1 VPSLPGPPGPPP
13 ERHEAGSRIPAQ
25 SSPRDAGGFYGGI
38 GDDDNSLAQEWR
50 GGPEGLRDGGLEEPG
65 LGPCPASSSSRPVQ
79 RYTGTLITI
88 HQAGYGWI
96 RSDGLNKN
104 AWVAKKFIEGIP
116 LHSRVSFRTQVND
129 RGLAAVN
136 VQLEEAPAAEDAE
149 TGQGQPLPLKYEGIL
164 KKVDRSAKSFGFI
177 FCSDAGRAWDGDVY
191 VSGKLLDGHKDL
203 CVGDKVRFSAKVGN
217 KGKAEAMQME
227 PVREVEEE
235 EAEVDGP
242 EMIGTIKSFDES
254 SGYGFIC
261 GTRITQEY
269 GRDVFLHRKQLKGFK
284 VGDMVQ
290 FNVVK
295 SRDGKPQASKLREA
309 PDGSSSQPTETLAA
323 PEPPPKQDEK
333 EVFLGEIKSFNPM
346 NGYGFIHCGALFER
360 FRRDVFLHESQFEG
374 LKVGDCV
381 TFVIQMKKGAPQALE
396 VKRVSKKL
404 KGAQLALTVSAPTGE
419 TQDAAEAVAEAAGE
433 AAVPS
438 ADEQPDPEECAKQ
451 SRKLLR
457 ACASQRTESVQD
469 MLDALEAGA
478 EVHARDVTGQ
488 NALMVSALNMRGAE
502 RKCRLLLEHKADV
515 NLPSDPNGTKT
526 TLEWTKERINPKFAA
541 FLEAISKG
549 EEAELAV
556 SLEGPSAEEP

>member
-1 VPSLPGPPGPPP
+1 M
-13 ERHEAGSRIPAQ
+13 
-25 SSPRDAGGFYGGI
+25 AGGTRAGLSSAFDIKISGHHRRNGKKGI
-38 GDDDNSLAQEWR
+38 
-50 GGPEGLRDGGLEEPG
+50 
-65 LGPCPASSSSRPVQ
+65 VQ
-79 RYTGTLITI
+79 RYSGTLITV

-96 RSDGLNKN
+96 R
-104 AWVAKKFIEGIP
+104 KFIEGIP

-136 VQLEEAPAAEDAE
+136 VQLEEAPAAEEAE
-149 TGQGQPLPLKYEGIL
+149 TGQGFDMANCEMLQDQFQRGGQSLPLKYEGIL
-164 KKVDRSAKSFGFI
+164 KKARLSG
-177 FCSDAGRAWDGDVY
+177 SDAGRAWDGDVY

-203 CVGDKVRFSAKVGN
+203 CVGDRVRFSAKVGN

-235 EAEVDGP
+235 EDGP

-269 GRDVFLHRKQLKGFK
+269 GRDVFLHRKQLKAFK
-284 VGDMVQ
+284 
-290 FNVVK
+290 
-295 SRDGKPQASKLREA
+295 
-309 PDGSSSQPTETLAA
+309 
-323 PEPPPKQDEK
+323 DEK

-346 NGYGFIHCGALFER
+346 NGYGFIHCGALFDR
-360 FRRDVFLHESQFEG
+360 FKRDVFLHESQFEG
-374 LKVGDCV
+374 LKVGDCLAPTWTTGSTVSVCDSGV

-396 VKRVSKKL
+396 VKRVVFASSKKL
-404 KGAQLALTVSAPTGE
+404 KGTQALPVLAPAGE
-419 TQDAAEAVAEAAGE
+419 TQDAGEAGAEAAGE

-438 ADEQPDPEECAKQ
+438 ADEQSKSQLA
-451 SRKLLR
+451 SRWSWLR
-457 ACASQRTESVQD
+457 ACLQNLNDHDGINFCACASQRTESVQD

-478 EVHARDVTGQ
+478 VHARDVTGVFLNGYRKFWAGQ

-502 RKCRLLLEHKADV
+502 RKCRLLLEHNADV

-549 EEAELAV
+549 EEAELE
-556 SLEGPSAEEP
+556 EGMELHRQGESESMPRPSNIP